1 MSYLIKELPIEER
14 PRERFKKY
22 GVEALSNEEL
32 LSILLR
38 TGTSNKSVKEVSIDV
53 LRKIN
58 INDLVNYD
66 FNTLKDIKGVGE
78 VKAITIISAI
88 EFGKRALSKSDLTK
102 QIRTGDD
109 VYYLVKDDLEN
120 SLQEKFL
127 VVYLDTKKYVISK
140 KIIFVG
146 TVNSS
151 SITPRDVFREGV
163 KLNSVSMILVHNHP
177 AGSVTPSYEDI
188 YLTNEF
194 IKLGRMMGISI
205 IDHLIIGKNN
215 YYSFRESN
223 GDLFVQEK
231 GTNS

>member
-1 MSYLIKELPIEER
+1 MSYLIKELPLDER

-38 TGTSNKSVKEVSIDV
+38 TGTESKSVKDVSLDI
-53 LRKIN
+53 LKQYKIN
-58 INDLVNYD
+58 D
-66 FNTLKDIKGVGE
+66 FNNINFNSLKSIKGVGE

-88 EFGKRALSKSDLTK
+88 EFGKRVLSKKDLIYQIKTASDC
-102 QIRTGDD
+102 
-109 VYYLVKDDLEN
+109 YYLVKDEMEN
-120 SLQEKFL
+120 SLQEKFMA
-127 VVYLDTKKYVISK
+127 VYLDTKNKVIDK
-140 KIIFVG
+140 KVIFLG

-163 KLNSVSMILVHNHP
+163 KLNTVNMILVHNHP
-177 AGSVTPSYEDI
+177 AGSINPSYEDV

-194 IKLGRMMGISI
+194 IKLGKMLGISV

-223 GDLFVQEK
+223 GDLFEK
-231 GTNS
+231 KEGVVS

>member
-194 IKLGRMMGISI
+194 IKLGRMMGISV
-205 IDHLIIGKNN
+205 IDHLIVGKNN

>member
-1 MSYLIKELPIEER
+1 MSCLIKELPIEER

>member
-127 VVYLDTKKYVISK
+127 VLYLDTKKYVISK

-194 IKLGRMMGISI
+194 IKLGRMMGISV
-205 IDHLIIGKNN
+205 IDHLIVGKNN

>member
-1 MSYLIKELPIEER
+1 M
-14 PRERFKKY
+14 
-22 GVEALSNEEL
+22 
-32 LSILLR
+32 
-38 TGTSNKSVKEVSIDV
+38 
-53 LRKIN
+53 
-58 INDLVNYD
+58 NDLVNYD
-66 FNTLKDIKGVGE
+66 FNSLKSIKGVGE
-78 VKAITIISAI
+78 VKAITILSAI
-88 EFGKRALSKSDLTK
+88 EFGKRTLSKEDLTK

-109 VYYLVKDDLEN
+109 VYYLVKDDLEY

-140 KIIFVG
+140 KVIFVG

-151 SITPRDVFREGV
+151 SITPRDVFREAV

-194 IKLGRMMGISI
+194 IKLGKMMGVSV

-223 GDLFVQEK
+223 GDLFVREERSN
-231 GTNS
+231 T

>member
-1 MSYLIKELPIEER
+1 MSYLIKELPEDER

-32 LSILLR
+32 LSVLLR
-38 TGTSNKSVKEVSIDV
+38 TGTSNKSVKDLSIDI
-53 LRKIN
+53 LRKIKM
-58 INDLVNYD
+58 NDLINYD
-66 FNTLKDIKGVGE
+66 FSTLKNIKGVGE

-88 EFGKRALSKSDLTK
+88 EFGKRVLSKKDLVD

-127 VVYLDTKKYVISK
+127 VLYLDTKKFVISK
-140 KIIFVG
+140 KIIFIG

-151 SITPRDVFREGV
+151 SVTPRDVFREGV
-163 KLNSVSMILVHNHP
+163 KLNSASMILVHNHP
-177 AGSVTPSYEDI
+177 AGSVSPSYEDL

-194 IKLGRMMGISI
+194 IKLGRMMGISV

-223 GDLFVQEK
+223 GDLFVLEK
-231 GTNS
+231 ENNT

>member
-22 GVEALSNEEL
+22 GVESLSNEEL

-38 TGTSNKSVKEVSIDV
+38 TGTSNKSVKELSLDI
-53 LRKIN
+53 LNKIKL
-58 INDLVNYD
+58 NDLINYD
-66 FNTLKDIKGVGE
+66 FNTLKSIKGVGE

-88 EFGKRALSKSDLTK
+88 EFGKRALSKRDFVK

-109 VYYLVKDDLEN
+109 VYNLVKDDLEH

-127 VVYLDTKKYVISK
+127 VLYLDTKKFVISK

-177 AGSVTPSYEDI
+177 AGSISPSYEDL

-194 IKLGRMMGISI
+194 IKLGRMMGISV
-205 IDHLIIGKNN
+205 IDHIIIGKNN

-231 GTNS
+231 GNVS

>member
-1 MSYLIKELPIEER
+1 MSYLIKELPISER

-32 LSILLR
+32 LSILIR
-38 TGTSNKSVKEVSIDV
+38 TGTSNRSVKDVSIDI
-53 LRKIN
+53 LNKIN

-66 FNTLKDIKGVGE
+66 FNSLKDIKGVGE

-88 EFGKRALSKSDLTK
+88 EFGKRALSKGDLTK

-120 SLQEKFL
+120 CLQEKFL

-151 SITPRDVFREGV
+151 SITPRDVFREAV

-177 AGSVTPSYEDI
+177 AGSISPSYEDI

-194 IKLGRMMGISI
+194 IKLGRMMGISV

-223 GDLFVQEK
+223 GDLFVQKE
-231 GTNS
+231 GSNL

>member
-1 MSYLIKELPIEER
+1 MSYLIKELPISER

-38 TGTSNKSVKEVSIDV
+38 TGTSNRSVKDVSIDI
-53 LRKIN
+53 LRKID

-66 FNTLKDIKGVGE
+66 FNSLKNIKGVGE

-88 EFGKRALSKSDLTK
+88 EFGKRALSKRDLIN
-102 QIRTGDD
+102 QIKTGDD
-109 VYYLVKDDLEN
+109 VFHLVKDDIEN
-120 SLQEKFL
+120 CLQEKFL
-127 VVYLDTKKYVISK
+127 AIYLDTKKYVISK
-140 KIIFVG
+140 KVIFVG

-151 SITPRDVFREGV
+151 SITPRDVFREAV

-177 AGSVTPSYEDI
+177 AGTINPSYEDI

-194 IKLGRMMGISI
+194 IKLGRMMGISV

-223 GDLFVQEK
+223 GDLFEK
-231 GTNS
+231 EI

>member
-1 MSYLIKELPIEER
+1 MSYLIKELPISER

-38 TGTSNKSVKEVSIDV
+38 TGTNNKSVKDISIDI
-53 LRKIN
+53 LKKIN
-58 INDLVNYD
+58 INDLINYD
-66 FNTLKDIKGVGE
+66 FNSLKSIKGVGE

-88 EFGKRALSKSDLTK
+88 ELGKRVLSKKDLIN

-109 VYYLVKDDLEN
+109 VYYLVKDELEN

-127 VVYLDTKKYVISK
+127 VIYLDTKKYVINK
-140 KIIFVG
+140 KIIFIG

-151 SITPRDVFREGV
+151 NIVPRDVFREAV

-177 AGSVTPSYEDI
+177 AGSITPSYEDI

-194 IKLGRMMGISI
+194 IKLGKMMGISV
-205 IDHLIIGKNN
+205 IDHIIIGKNN
-215 YYSFRESN
+215 YYSMRESN
-223 GDLFVQEK
+223 GDLFVKKESIN
-231 GTNS
+231 T

>member
-38 TGTSNKSVKEVSIDV
+38 TGTSNKSVKDVSIDI

-109 VYYLVKDDLEN
+109 VYYLVKGDLEN

-127 VVYLDTKKYVISK
+127 VVYLDTKKFVISK

-215 YYSFRESN
+215 YYSFREDK
-223 GDLFVQEK
+223 GDLFESK
-231 GTNS
+231 ESFS

>member
-1 MSYLIKELPIEER
+1 MSYLIKELPISER

-38 TGTSNKSVKEVSIDV
+38 TGTSNKSVKDLSIDI
-53 LRKIN
+53 LNNIDIN
-58 INDLVNYD
+58 ELVNYD
-66 FNTLKDIKGVGE
+66 FNTLKSIKGVGE

-88 EFGKRALSKSDLTK
+88 EFGKRALSKKDLVK
-102 QIRTGDD
+102 QIRNGDD

-140 KIIFVG
+140 KVIFVG

-151 SITPRDVFREGV
+151 SITPRDVFREAV

-177 AGSVTPSYEDI
+177 AGSITPSYEDI

-194 IKLGRMMGISI
+194 IKLGRMMGISV

-223 GDLFVQEK
+223 GDLFVEK
-231 GTNS
+231 ERSDT